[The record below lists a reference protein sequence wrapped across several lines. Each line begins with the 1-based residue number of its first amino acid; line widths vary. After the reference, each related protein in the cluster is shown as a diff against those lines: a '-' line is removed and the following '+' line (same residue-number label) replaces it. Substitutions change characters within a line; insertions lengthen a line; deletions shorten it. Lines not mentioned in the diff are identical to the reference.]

1 MTNSTNFQEPS
12 ILERIVAQRRKDVEE
27 LKLILPQKAL
37 EKRLREAPPTINFR
51 KRLDEG
57 HTSVIAEI
65 KRASPSKGDIAVAI
79 DAAQQA
85 SLYAKGGAAGISVLT
100 EPKWFKGN
108 LTDLQAAR
116 QIVEDHTPERPGIL
130 RKDFIVDEYQII
142 ESRNAGADAI
152 LLIVACLGID
162 ELTKFLEITHELNME
177 ALVEVNSAQEM
188 EIAKKVNALLIGINN
203 RNLDTFEVDLN
214 TTQKLAKNAPQQ
226 ALLAA
231 LSGISSREDVERF
244 ENAGAKS
251 VLVGE
256 ALMLATNPSE
266 VIADLVGTS
275 RSQQQ

>member
-1 MTNSTNFQEPS
+1 MTNSTNFREPS

-37 EKRLREAPPTINFR
+37 EKKLREAPPTINFR

-214 TTQKLAKNAPQQ
+214 TTQKLAKNAPQE

-231 LSGISSREDVERF
+231 LSGISSREDVVRF

-275 RSQQQ
+275 QSQQ

>member
-1 MTNSTNFQEPS
+1 ME
-12 ILERIVAQRRKDVEE
+12 
-27 LKLILPQKAL
+27 
-37 EKRLREAPPTINFR
+37 
-51 KRLDEG
+51 
-57 HTSVIAEI
+57 H
-65 KRASPSKGDIAVAI
+65 
-79 DAAQQA
+79 
-85 SLYAKGGAAGISVLT
+85 
-100 EPKWFKGN
+100 
-108 LTDLQAAR
+108 
-116 QIVEDHTPERPGIL
+116 HTPERPGIL

-152 LLIVACLGID
+152 LLIVACLEVD
-162 ELTKFLEITHELNME
+162 ELAKFLEITHELDME

-214 TTQKLAKNAPQQ
+214 TTQKLAKNAPQE

-231 LSGISSREDVERF
+231 LSGISSREDVVRF

-275 RSQQQ
+275 QSQQ

>member
-1 MTNSTNFQEPS
+1 MTNSTNFREPS

-37 EKRLREAPPTINFR
+37 EKKLREAPPTINFR

-65 KRASPSKGDIAVAI
+65 KRASPSKGDIAIAI

-85 SLYAKGGAAGISVLT
+85 ALYSKGGAAGISVLT

-116 QIVEDHTPERPGIL
+116 QIVEHHTPERPGIL

-152 LLIVACLGID
+152 LLIVACLEVD
-162 ELTKFLEITHELNME
+162 ELAKFLEITHELDME

-214 TTQKLAKNAPQQ
+214 TTQKLAKNAPQE

-231 LSGISSREDVERF
+231 LSGISSREDVVRF

-275 RSQQQ
+275 QSQQ

>member
-1 MTNSTNFQEPS
+1 MTNSTNFREPS

-37 EKRLREAPPTINFR
+37 EKKLREAPPTINFR

-65 KRASPSKGDIAVAI
+65 KRASPSKGDIAIAI

-85 SLYAKGGAAGISVLT
+85 ALYSKGGAAGISVLT

-116 QIVEDHTPERPGIL
+116 QIVEHHTPERPGIL

-152 LLIVACLGID
+152 LLIVACLGAD
-162 ELTKFLEITHELNME
+162 ELAKFLEITHELDME

-203 RNLDTFEVDLN
+203 RNLATFEVDLN
-214 TTQKLAKNAPQQ
+214 TTQKLAKNAPQE

-231 LSGISSREDVERF
+231 LSGISSREDVVRF

-266 VIADLVGTS
+266 VIADLAGTS
-275 RSQQQ
+275 RSQR

>member
-1 MTNSTNFQEPS
+1 MTNSTNFREPS

-108 LTDLQAAR
+108 LTDLQEAR
-116 QIVEDHTPERPGIL
+116 QIVEHHTPKRPGIL

-162 ELTKFLEITHELNME
+162 ELTKFLEITHELDME

-275 RSQQQ
+275 QSQQQ

>member
-1 MTNSTNFQEPS
+1 MTNSTNFREPS

-37 EKRLREAPPTINFR
+37 EKKLREAPPTINFR

-65 KRASPSKGDIAVAI
+65 KRASPSKGDIAIAI

-85 SLYAKGGAAGISVLT
+85 ALYSKGGAAGISVLT

-116 QIVEDHTPERPGIL
+116 QIVEHHTPERPGIL

-152 LLIVACLGID
+152 LLIVACLEVD
-162 ELTKFLEITHELNME
+162 ELAKFLEITHELDME

-188 EIAKKVNALLIGINN
+188 EIAKKVNALLIGSNN

-214 TTQKLAKNAPQQ
+214 TTQKLAKNAPQE

-231 LSGISSREDVERF
+231 LSGISSREDVVRF

-266 VIADLVGTS
+266 VIADLAGTS
-275 RSQQQ
+275 QSQR

>member
-116 QIVEDHTPERPGIL
+116 KIVEDHTPERPGIL

>member
-37 EKRLREAPPTINFR
+37 EKKLREAPPTINFR

-65 KRASPSKGDIAVAI
+65 KRASPSKGDIAIAI

-85 SLYAKGGAAGISVLT
+85 ALYSKGGAAGISVLT

-214 TTQKLAKNAPQQ
+214 TTQKLAKNAPQE

-266 VIADLVGTS
+266 VIADLAGTS
-275 RSQQQ
+275 QSQR

>member
-1 MTNSTNFQEPS
+1 MTNSTNFREPS

-37 EKRLREAPPTINFR
+37 EKKLREAPPTINFR

-65 KRASPSKGDIAVAI
+65 KRASPSKGDIAIAI

-85 SLYAKGGAAGISVLT
+85 SLYSKGGAAGISVLT

-108 LTDLQAAR
+108 LTDLKAAR
-116 QIVEDHTPERPGIL
+116 QIVEHHTPERPGIL

-152 LLIVACLGID
+152 LLIVACLEVD
-162 ELTKFLEITHELNME
+162 ELAKFLEITHELDME

-214 TTQKLAKNAPQQ
+214 TTQKLAKNAPQE

-231 LSGISSREDVERF
+231 LSGISSREDVVRF

-266 VIADLVGTS
+266 VIADLAGTS
-275 RSQQQ
+275 QSQR

>member
-1 MTNSTNFQEPS
+1 MTNSTNFREPS

-37 EKRLREAPPTINFR
+37 EKKLREAPPTINFR

-65 KRASPSKGDIAVAI
+65 KRASPSKGDIAIAI

-85 SLYAKGGAAGISVLT
+85 SLYSKGGAAGISVLT

-116 QIVEDHTPERPGIL
+116 QIVEHHTPERPGNL

-152 LLIVACLGID
+152 LLIVACLEVD
-162 ELTKFLEITHELNME
+162 ELAKFLEITHELDME

-214 TTQKLAKNAPQQ
+214 TTQKLAKNAPQE

-231 LSGISSREDVERF
+231 LSGISSREDVVRF

-266 VIADLVGTS
+266 VIADLAGTS
-275 RSQQQ
+275 QSQR

>member
-1 MTNSTNFQEPS
+1 MTNSTNFREPS

-27 LKLILPQKAL
+27 LKLIVPQKAL
-37 EKRLREAPPTINFR
+37 EKKLREAPPTINFR

-65 KRASPSKGDIAVAI
+65 KRASPSKGDIAIAI

-85 SLYAKGGAAGISVLT
+85 SLYSKGGAAGISVLT

-231 LSGISSREDVERF
+231 LSGISSREDVVRF

-266 VIADLVGTS
+266 VIADLAGTS
-275 RSQQQ
+275 QSQR

>member
-1 MTNSTNFQEPS
+1 MTNSTNFREPS

-37 EKRLREAPPTINFR
+37 EKKLREAPPTINFR

-65 KRASPSKGDIAVAI
+65 KRASPSKGDIAIAI

-85 SLYAKGGAAGISVLT
+85 ALYSKGGAAGISVLT
-100 EPKWFKGN
+100 DPKWFKGN

-116 QIVEDHTPERPGIL
+116 QIVEHHTPERPGIL

-152 LLIVACLGID
+152 LLIVACLEVD
-162 ELTKFLEITHELNME
+162 ELAKFLEITHELDME

-214 TTQKLAKNAPQQ
+214 TTQKLAKNAPQE

-231 LSGISSREDVERF
+231 LSGISSREDVVRF

-266 VIADLVGTS
+266 VIADLAGTS
-275 RSQQQ
+275 QSQR

>member
-1 MTNSTNFQEPS
+1 MTNSTNFREPS

-37 EKRLREAPPTINFR
+37 EKKLREAPPTINFR

-65 KRASPSKGDIAVAI
+65 KRASPSKGDIAIAI

-85 SLYAKGGAAGISVLT
+85 SLYSKGGAAGISVLT

-152 LLIVACLGID
+152 LLIVACLEVD
-162 ELTKFLEITHELNME
+162 ELAKFLEITHELDME

-214 TTQKLAKNAPQQ
+214 TTQKLAKNAPQE

-231 LSGISSREDVERF
+231 LSGISSREDVVRF

-275 RSQQQ
+275 QSQQ

>member
-116 QIVEDHTPERPGIL
+116 QIVEGHTPERPGIL

-275 RSQQQ
+275 RNQQQ

>member
-1 MTNSTNFQEPS
+1 MTNSTNFREPS

-27 LKLILPQKAL
+27 LKLIVPQKAL
-37 EKRLREAPPTINFR
+37 EKKLREAPPTINFR

-65 KRASPSKGDIAVAI
+65 KRASPSKGDIAIAI

-85 SLYAKGGAAGISVLT
+85 SLYSKGGAAGISVLT

-231 LSGISSREDVERF
+231 LSGISSREDVVRF

>member
-1 MTNSTNFQEPS
+1 MTNSTSFREPS
-12 ILERIVAQRRKDVEE
+12 ILDRIVAQRRKDVEE
-27 LKLILPQKAL
+27 LKLILPQNAL

-65 KRASPSKGDIAVAI
+65 KRASPSKGDIAVTI

-108 LTDLQAAR
+108 LADLQAAR
-116 QIVEDHTPERPGIL
+116 QIVEHHTPERPGIL

-162 ELTKFLEITHELNME
+162 ELTKFLEITHDLDME

-188 EIAKKVNALLIGINN
+188 EIAKKVNAHLIGINN

-214 TTQKLAKNAPQQ
+214 TTQKLAKNAPKQ

-231 LSGISSREDVERF
+231 LSGISSRADVARF

-256 ALMLATNPSE
+256 ALMLATNPSK

-275 RSQQQ
+275 QSQQ

>member
-116 QIVEDHTPERPGIL
+116 KIVEDHTPERPGIL

-244 ENAGAKS
+244 ESAGAKS

>member
-1 MTNSTNFQEPS
+1 MTNSTNFREPS

-37 EKRLREAPPTINFR
+37 EKKLREAPPTINFR

-65 KRASPSKGDIAVAI
+65 KRASPSKGDIAIAI

-85 SLYAKGGAAGISVLT
+85 ALYSKGGAAGISVLT

-116 QIVEDHTPERPGIL
+116 QIVEHHTPERPGIL

-152 LLIVACLGID
+152 LLIVACLEVD
-162 ELTKFLEITHELNME
+162 ELAKFLEITHELDME

-214 TTQKLAKNAPQQ
+214 TTQKLAKNAPQE

-231 LSGISSREDVERF
+231 LSGISSREDVVRF

-266 VIADLVGTS
+266 VIADLAGTS
-275 RSQQQ
+275 QSQR